1 MTKADLSNE
10 WMLLQNQYD
19 SYEKYSLMI
28 KLIAMVVF
36 YFAHISEKI
45 GWIVLILLAIF
56 WLQDAIWKTF
66 QSRIELRLLAVEEA
80 LSDQLSD
87 KQPSSQK
94 NANNSFVAYQFNTDF
109 LSKRPSQIGLI
120 KEYFMQ
126 SLRPTVAFP
135 YCVLIALLIIGAI

>member
-28 KLIAMVVF
+28 KLVAMVVF

-80 LSDQLSD
+80 LSD
-87 KQPSSQK
+87 KEPSTQK
-94 NANNSFVAYQFNTDF
+94 DGNNNFIAYQFNTDF

-126 SLRPTVAFP
+126 ALRPTVAFP
-135 YCVLIALLIIGAI
+135 YCVLIALLIVGVI

>member
-28 KLIAMVVF
+28 KLVAMVVF

-45 GWIVLILLAIF
+45 GWIVLILLAVF

-80 LSDQLSD
+80 LSGSHKEDI
-87 KQPSSQK
+87 
-94 NANNSFVAYQFNTDF
+94 NSVVAYQFNTDF

-126 SLRPTVAFP
+126 ALRPTVAFP
-135 YCVLIALLIIGAI
+135 YCVLIALLIVGAI